1 MLVGAALA
9 TVGAWGNRHL
19 EKSKRI
25 TESLETEV
33 RNTLQISQ
41 IQDEKK
47 FPNLIKSLCIQ
58 VFLLS

>member
-1 MLVGAALA
+1 MLVGAALV

-47 FPNLIKSLCIQ
+47 SLT
-58 VFLLS
+58 

>member
-1 MLVGAALA
+1 MLVGAALV

-47 FPNLIKSLCIQ
+47 SLSPVCRDPAIG
-58 VFLLS
+58 V

>member
-9 TVGAWGNRHL
+9 TVGTWGNRQL

-47 FPNLIKSLCIQ
+47 VPNLIKSLCIQ